1 MSGWSGGC
9 QCGAVRFHAESL
21 GRASLCHCRMCQK
34 AFGAFYGPY
43 VDAEG
48 FAWTRGQPK
57 YFQSSNLIKRGFCG
71 DCGTQL
77 SFESPRWTIN
87 IAIGAFDHPEKIVPA
102 LQIGLD
108 TKLPYVDGL
117 ADLPDRPPEQKARMA
132 EFYASLV
139 SHQHPDHDTEV
150 WPPKV

>member
-9 QCGAVRFHAESL
+9 QCGAVRFHAQSL
-21 GRASLCHCRMCQK
+21 GRASICHCRMCQK
-34 AFGAFYGPY
+34 AFGGFYGPY
-43 VDAEG
+43 VDANG
-48 FAWTRGQPK
+48 FEWTRGAPK

-77 SFESPRWTIN
+77 SFESPKWTIN
-87 IAIGAFDHPEKIVPA
+87 IAIGAFDHPQTIVPV
-102 LQIGLD
+102 LQVG
-108 TKLPYVDGL
+108 TESRLPYVNDLGGL
-117 ADLPDRPPEQKARMA
+117 PERAPEAAEKMA

-150 WPPKV
+150 WPPKA